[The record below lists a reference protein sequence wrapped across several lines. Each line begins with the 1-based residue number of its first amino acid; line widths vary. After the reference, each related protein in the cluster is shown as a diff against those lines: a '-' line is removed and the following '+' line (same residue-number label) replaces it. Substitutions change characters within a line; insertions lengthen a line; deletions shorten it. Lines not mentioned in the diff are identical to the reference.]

1 MIYSVIIYPQPP
13 TKTTTSLQ
21 IMQENSCSLLTFR
34 CGDLAITTANGRTPA
49 ILVTGDNPTAEVTIT
64 VNCLRNN
71 CPSVQLLFI
80 KDSTN
85 SKIAYSEAKELFDKL
100 ALPGEKF
107 VCTGESSETESS
119 VWLVTR
125 KFETAKA

>member
-1 MIYSVIIYPQPP
+1 MIYSVIIYHQPK
-13 TKTTTSLQ
+13 TKTPASLH

-100 ALPGEKF
+100 SLPF
-107 VCTGESSETESS
+107 FNFLSN
-119 VWLVTR
+119 L
-125 KFETAKA
+125 